1 MTFVSFLFLR
11 LTFFSLP
18 LHSSPASLGAC
29 ILIIVIR
36 TLAYFVSI
44 NITLT
49 AIFIT
54 LVYIRGI
61 LILFSYFFS
70 LIQNTKILFTPLII
84 TILISLI
91 LFISIFSV
99 FYWDIFRK
107 IFFQIPYSP
116 QVSFL
121 WILKDTKLIVGIILI
136 LLLRILIVEKIIGLK
151 QKPLRLK

>member
-1 MTFVSFLFLR
+1 MTFASFLFLS
-11 LTFFSLP
+11 LAFFSLP

-36 TLAYFVSI
+36 TLVNFVSI

-70 LIQNTKILFTPLII
+70 LIQNTKILFTPTII
-84 TILISLI
+84 TISVSLMLFVLI
-91 LFISIFSV
+91 FRTY
-99 FYWDIFRK
+99 YWEFFRK
-107 IFFQIPYSP
+107 IFFQTPYSP
-116 QVSFL
+116 QTSFL
-121 WILKDTKLIVGIILI
+121 WILIDRKLVVGFILI
-136 LLLRILIVEKIIGLK
+136 LLLRILFIEKVIGLK

>member
-1 MTFVSFLFLR
+1 MTFTSFLFLS
-11 LTFFSLP
+11 LAFFSLP

-29 ILIIVIR
+29 ILIIVVRI
-36 TLAYFVSI
+36 LAYFVSI

-70 LIQNTKILFTPLII
+70 LIQNTKIIFTPLII
-84 TILISLI
+84 TILVSVTF
-91 LFISIFSV
+91 FISIFSIY
-99 FYWDIFRK
+99 YWDFFRK
-107 IFFQIPYSP
+107 MFFLTPYSS
-116 QVSFL
+116 QTSFL
-121 WILKDTKLIVGIILI
+121 WILIDRKLVGGFIFV
-136 LLLRILIVEKIIGLK
+136 LLLRMLFIEKIIGLK

>member
-1 MTFVSFLFLR
+1 MTFASFFFLS
-11 LTFFSLP
+11 LAFFSLP
-18 LHSSPASLGAC
+18 LHSNPASLGAC

-36 TLAYFVSI
+36 TLVYFVSI

-84 TILISLI
+84 TILVSSL
-91 LFISIFSV
+91 LFISTFRMY
-99 FYWDIFRK
+99 YWDFFSK
-107 IFFQIPYSP
+107 MFFQTPYSP
-116 QVSFL
+116 QTSFL
-121 WILKDTKLIVGIILI
+121 WILMDRKLVAGFIFV
-136 LLLRILIVEKIIGLK
+136 LLLRMLFIEKVIGLK